1 MVADRL
7 QVVGQSLL
15 FRMWSGRC
23 LCVVAHSGSG
33 ASTKHPTRCE
43 HTQALLALITGKSDL
58 KGEDPGL
65 GLRLLLQA
73 GEGPPSWGG
82 LFCTEQGPFLLCVL
96 PGCDQP
102 SQR

>member
-1 MVADRL
+1 M
-7 QVVGQSLL
+7 
-15 FRMWSGRC
+15 
-23 LCVVAHSGSG
+23 
-33 ASTKHPTRCE
+33 
-43 HTQALLALITGKSDL
+43 GKSDL

-82 LFCTEQGPFLLCVL
+82 LFCTEQGLFLLSVP

>member
-1 MVADRL
+1 MV
-7 QVVGQSLL
+7 
-15 FRMWSGRC
+15 SGRC

-33 ASTKHPTRCE
+33 ASTKHPTWCE
-43 HTQALLALITGKSDL
+43 HAQALLALIMGKSDL

-82 LFCTEQGPFLLCVL
+82 LFCTEQGLFLLSVP